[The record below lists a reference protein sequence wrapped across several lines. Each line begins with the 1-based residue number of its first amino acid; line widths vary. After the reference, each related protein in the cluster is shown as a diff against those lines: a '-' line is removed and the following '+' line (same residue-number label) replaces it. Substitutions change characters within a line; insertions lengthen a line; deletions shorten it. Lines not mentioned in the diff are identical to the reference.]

1 MTRSQITS
9 ELYQSKEI
17 SQVLQKVNPANLRE
31 ELKQEMFL
39 ALCSIS
45 DEKFW
50 SLYNSKGVNG
60 VPFYGIYNKNGN
72 AGLRFW
78 LVRCMLNMIY
88 STSLNQ
94 PFFKNFRHQHEEL
107 HTDRP
112 DVYTQHVTTE
122 EERNHL
128 EALYDQMESKRAGLT
143 WYENELLNTWT
154 DLNFNQKEISR
165 KTGIP
170 YMSVVKTISVI
181 KQKLRDE

>member
-1 MTRSQITS
+1 MSRDQIIS
-9 ELYQSKEI
+9 ELYTSKEI
-17 SQVLQKVNPANLRE
+17 GQALRKMQPAHLRE
-31 ELKQEMFL
+31 ELKQEMFVS
-39 ALCSIS
+39 LCSIS

-50 SLYNSKGVNG
+50 HLHE
-60 VPFYGIYNKNGN
+60 NK
-72 AGLRFW
+72 ALKFW

-88 STSLNQ
+88 STGINQ

-112 DVYTQHVTTE
+112 DVYTQHVTAE

-128 EALYDQMESKRAGLT
+128 EALYDQMESKRAELT

>member
-17 SQVLQKVNPANLRE
+17 AQILNKVNPPNLRE

-39 ALCSIS
+39 ALCNLN

-50 SLYNSKGVNG
+50 SLYNSKAVNG
-60 VPFYGIYNKNGN
+60 VPFYGIYNNNGN

-88 STSLNQ
+88 STGVNQ
-94 PFFKNFRHQHEEL
+94 PFFKNFRLKHEEL
-107 HTDRP
+107 FIDRQ
-112 DVYTQHVTTE
+112 DIIDEKNT
-122 EERNHL
+122 NHL
-128 EALYDQMESKRAGLT
+128 EALYDLMEKKRAELT

-165 KTGIP
+165 QTGIP
-170 YMSVVKTISVI
+170 YMSIVKTISII
-181 KQKLRDE
+181 KQKLRDDIKII